1 MRAPKQSYRLGW
13 RCGRR
18 RPSRGCCCHSR
29 RCTGT
34 DRRPGRGTRR
44 RGPADPSETATV
56 TDRAVLPL
64 TRPAACRRGRH
75 HPGRPVDPTSTARG
89 GSSGCMCSPAG
100 CGSSS
105 ASRARCPPVTPSS
118 PPPPLAPC
126 CPTSA
131 AAKPPIG
138 TNGPPNSSPRP
149 PTGNERWAPPSVR
162 APPPPGSRPPPHERG
177 HRQSARVTATQ
188 QAQRHQPGADRD
200 PGPRRHQRLNAL
212 WRRRRRRRCQQNGGS
227 RRCQT
232 KPDPLC

>member
-34 DRRPGRGTRR
+34 DRRSGRGTRR

-64 TRPAACRRGRH
+64 TRPAACMRGRH
-75 HPGRPVDPTSTARG
+75 HPGHPVDPTSTARG

-105 ASRARCPPVTPSS
+105 ASRAWCPPVTPSS
-118 PPPPLAPC
+118 PLRHSHPAVPLRQQRSHR
-126 CPTSA
+126 SA
-131 AAKPPIG
+131 
-138 TNGPPNSSPRP
+138 
-149 PTGNERWAPPSVR
+149 PTG
-162 APPPPGSRPPPHERG
+162 RPTARHAHRPETRG
-177 HRQSARVTATQ
+177 GH
-188 QAQRHQPGADRD
+188 
-200 PGPRRHQRLNAL
+200 
-212 WRRRRRRRCQQNGGS
+212 RRRCGRLHRRDRGLLHMSEATVKAHVS
-227 RRCQT
+227 RLLSKLNVTNRVQIAILVRDAT
-232 KPDPLC
+232 NA